1 MTNFLFPI
9 IMVIVV
15 NNQGKYQREICELQN
30 LGIVIQ
36 IQIVS
41 RTFMRSKIWIAV
53 IMICIFQAVLLIGHL
68 SWRTC
73 DYMLKL
79 SSHHMLFC
87 SICIFQAVL
96 LIGHSWF
103 IMKNMRLCAETKF
116 ASCVK
121 WILFYL
127 GSPTSYVKS
136 WRLLSCF
143 FWCGILICEKKN
155 RTMLIN
161 FRLQRMCWK
170 KKQSSGKVKMLDWL
184 SWWFN

>member
-1 MTNFLFPI
+1 
-9 IMVIVV
+9 MVIVV

-53 IMICIFQAVLLIGHL
+53 IM
-68 SWRTC
+68 
-73 DYMLKL
+73 
-79 SSHHMLFC
+79 
-87 SICIFQAVL
+87 ICIFQAVL

>member
-1 MTNFLFPI
+1 
-9 IMVIVV
+9 MVIVV

-53 IMICIFQAVLLIGHL
+53 IMICIFQAVLLIGH
-68 SWRTC
+68 
-73 DYMLKL
+73 
-79 SSHHMLFC
+79 
-87 SICIFQAVL
+87 
-96 LIGHSWF
+96 SWF
-103 IMKNMRLCAETKF
+103 IMKNMWLCAETKF